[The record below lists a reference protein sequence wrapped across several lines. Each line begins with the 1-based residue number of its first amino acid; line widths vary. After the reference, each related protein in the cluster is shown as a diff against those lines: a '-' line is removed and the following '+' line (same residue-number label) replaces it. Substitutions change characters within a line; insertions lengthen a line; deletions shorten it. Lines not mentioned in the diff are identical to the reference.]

1 MPRSCGGGLHAGERL
16 CVSLGAG
23 TLPENTAMPTQP
35 GVEPDRIDLAD
46 EQATARWAQKLDAT
60 PEQLREAVQ
69 AVGDK
74 AADVEMHLK
83 GARATTNSD
92 RVRELGG

>member
-1 MPRSCGGGLHAGERL
+1 MQE
-16 CVSLGAG
+16 
-23 TLPENTAMPTQP
+23 QP
-35 GVEPDRIDLAD
+35 GVEPDRIDLDD
-46 EQATARWAQKLDAT
+46 EQAAAAWAKRLDAT
-60 PEQLREAVQ
+60 PEQLREAVR

-83 GARATTNSD
+83 GARSTTNSD

>member
-1 MPRSCGGGLHAGERL
+1 
-16 CVSLGAG
+16 
-23 TLPENTAMPTQP
+23 MPTQP

-46 EQATARWAQKLDAT
+46 EQATARWAKKLDAT

-83 GARATTNSD
+83 GARATTNAD

>member
-1 MPRSCGGGLHAGERL
+1 MP
-16 CVSLGAG
+16 
-23 TLPENTAMPTQP
+23 NQP

-46 EQATARWAQKLDAT
+46 EQATARWAKKLDAT

-83 GARATTNSD
+83 GARATTNAD
-92 RVRELGG
+92 RVHELGG

>member
-1 MPRSCGGGLHAGERL
+1 M
-16 CVSLGAG
+16 
-23 TLPENTAMPTQP
+23 TQP
-35 GVEPDRIDLAD
+35 GEQADRIPVDD
-46 EQATARWAQKLDAT
+46 EQALAQWARKLDAT

-83 GARATTNSD
+83 GVHSTTNAD
-92 RVRELGG
+92 RVHEAGG

>member
-1 MPRSCGGGLHAGERL
+1 MQ
-16 CVSLGAG
+16 
-23 TLPENTAMPTQP
+23 TQP
-35 GVEPDRIDLAD
+35 GVEPDRIDLED
-46 EQATARWAQKLDAT
+46 EQAAARWAKTLDAT

-83 GARATTNSD
+83 GARSTTNSD

>member
-1 MPRSCGGGLHAGERL
+1 MQQ
-16 CVSLGAG
+16 
-23 TLPENTAMPTQP
+23 TQP
-35 GVEPDRIDLAD
+35 GVQPDRIAQDD
-46 EQATARWAQKLDAT
+46 EQALERWAKKLDAT
-60 PEQLREAVQ
+60 PEQLREAIE

-83 GARATTNSD
+83 GARSTTNSD

>member
-1 MPRSCGGGLHAGERL
+1 MA
-16 CVSLGAG
+16 
-23 TLPENTAMPTQP
+23 NQP
-35 GVEPDRIDLAD
+35 GVEPDRIDLKD
-46 EQATARWAQKLDAT
+46 EQAAARWAKKLDAT
-60 PEQLREAVQ
+60 PEQLREAIA

-83 GARATTNSD
+83 GARSTTNSD

>member
-1 MPRSCGGGLHAGERL
+1 MQSP
-16 CVSLGAG
+16 
-23 TLPENTAMPTQP
+23 P
-35 GVEPDRIDLAD
+35 GVEPDRIAVDD
-46 EQATARWAQKLDAT
+46 EQALERWAKKLDAT
-60 PEQLREAVQ
+60 PEQLREAVE

-83 GARATTNSD
+83 GARSTTNSD

>member
-1 MPRSCGGGLHAGERL
+1 
-16 CVSLGAG
+16 
-23 TLPENTAMPTQP
+23 MPTQP

-46 EQATARWAQKLDAT
+46 EQATARWAKKLDAT

-74 AADVEMHLK
+74 ASDVEMHLK

>member
-1 MPRSCGGGLHAGERL
+1 MQQ
-16 CVSLGAG
+16 
-23 TLPENTAMPTQP
+23 TQP
-35 GVEPDRIDLAD
+35 GVQPDRIEQD
-46 EQATARWAQKLDAT
+46 EQALERWAKKLDAT
-60 PEQLREAVQ
+60 PEQLREAIE

-83 GARATTNSD
+83 GARSTTNSD